1 MYPSRIGLLY
11 GRPVLS
17 FCYMATILIRDMPDE
32 VHSALVIQAE
42 KSRRSKEKQALFL
55 IETGLRRNLPA
66 HEVLAR
72 ARRLHRQCK
81 SETTIKE
88 ILAATEEAH

>member
-1 MYPSRIGLLY
+1 MIN

-55 IETGLRRNLPA
+55 IETGLRRRLLA
-66 HEVLAR
+66 LEVLKR
-72 ARRLHRQCK
+72 ARRLHAQCK
-81 SETTIKE
+81 DKTTIQE